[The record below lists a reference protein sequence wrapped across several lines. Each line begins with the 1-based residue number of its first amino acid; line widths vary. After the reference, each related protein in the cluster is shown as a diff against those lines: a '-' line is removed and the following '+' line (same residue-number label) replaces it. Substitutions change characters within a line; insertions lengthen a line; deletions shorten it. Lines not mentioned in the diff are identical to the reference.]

1 MIDPGHGFA
10 PQEWQSAVGDCLVVR
25 QDKKP
30 LDIQT
35 LAAITDYV
43 SDILDSF
50 GAEMSGTA
58 VARRY
63 YTKEKFDE
71 FMDDHLQM
79 QQSYKS
85 MSGS

>member
-1 MIDPGHGFA
+1 MIDPGYGFA

-35 LAAITDYV
+35 LVAITDYA
-43 SDILDSF
+43 SDILGSF
-50 GAEMSGTA
+50 GAGTGGTA
-58 VARRY
+58 VAQRY
-63 YTKEKFDE
+63 YSKEKLDKFL
-71 FMDDHLQM
+71 DDHLQM
-79 QQSYKS
+79 QQSYTS